1 VVKERGRKEM
11 RYITLG
17 KTGLEVS
24 EVGFGGI
31 PIIRLSTAEAVT
43 VLRRAYDR
51 GITLF
56 DTANMYLDS
65 EEKMGLAFD
74 GIRSRLVIA
83 SKTFKRDRAG
93 AEADID
99 LTLRRLRTDYID
111 LLQMHQL
118 SLECDYQAVTGSAG
132 ALEAIFRARQDGK
145 IRHIGVTSHSIE
157 MAIKLVKT
165 GLFSTVQFPFNFI
178 ETKPVEELHPV
189 ARQEEMGILAM
200 KPFGGGVL
208 DSAELCFKFL
218 RQYTDVIPLP
228 GFDAVGQVDQ
238 IVAVYETE
246 NAVLPEDQVAMER
259 HRSELGQQFCR
270 RCEYCQPCEQGVMIT
285 PAMSYPIIARRMS
298 DAKAAGFAA
307 KMMESVRNCTECGE
321 CVKRCPYSLPIPEM
335 LKKHRALYEQHAA
348 EA

>member
-1 VVKERGRKEM
+1 M
-11 RYITLG
+11 RYIMLG
-17 KTGLEVS
+17 KTGLDVS

-31 PIIRLSTAEAVT
+31 PIIRLSTAEAVM
-43 VLRRAYDR
+43 VLRRAYDK

-74 GIRSRLVIA
+74 GIRSRLVLA
-83 SKTFKRDRAG
+83 TKTLKRDRAG
-93 AEADID
+93 AGTDID
-99 LTLRRLRTDYID
+99 LSLRRLRTDYID
-111 LLQMHQL
+111 LLQIHQL
-118 SLECDYQAVTGSAG
+118 SLECDYQKVTGPDG
-132 ALEAIFRARQDGK
+132 ALEAIFRARQGGK
-145 IRHIGVTSHSIE
+145 IRHVGVTSHSIE

-178 ETKPVEELHPV
+178 ESKPVEELHPV

-218 RQYTDVIPLP
+218 RQFPDIIPLP

-238 IVAVYETE
+238 IAAVYETE
-246 NAVLPEDQVAMER
+246 NAVLPEDLAAMER
-259 HRSELGQQFCR
+259 YRTELGQQFCR

-285 PAMSYPIIARRMS
+285 PAMNYPIIVSRMS
-298 DAKAAGFAA
+298 DSKAAGFAA

-321 CVKRCPYSLPIPEM
+321 CLKRCPYSLPIPEM
-335 LKKHRALYEQHAA
+335 LKKHLALYDQHAA
-348 EA
+348 GA

>member
-1 VVKERGRKEM
+1 M
-11 RYITLG
+11 RHVILG
-17 KTGLEVS
+17 KTGLEIS

-43 VLRRAYDR
+43 VLQRAFDR

-65 EEKMGLAFD
+65 EEKMGLAFE
-74 GIRSRLVIA
+74 GLRSKIVLA

-99 LTLRRLRTDYID
+99 LSLQRLRTDYVD
-111 LLQMHQL
+111 LYQIHQL
-118 SLECDYQAVTGSAG
+118 SMENDYQTVTGPDG
-132 ALEAIFRARQDGK
+132 ALEALFRARQAGK

-157 MAIKLVKT
+157 MAVKLVRT

-178 ETKPVEELHPV
+178 ESRPIVELHPV
-189 ARQEEMGILAM
+189 ARQEKMGILAM

-218 RQYTDVIPLP
+218 RQFSDVVPLP
-228 GFDAVGQVDQ
+228 GFDAVEQVDQ
-238 IVAVYETE
+238 IAAICETE
-246 NAVLPEDQVAMER
+246 NAVSPANRAAMDKYR
-259 HRSELGQQFCR
+259 TELGQQFCR

-285 PAMSYPIIARRMS
+285 PAMNYPIIARRMS
-298 DAKAAGFAA
+298 GATAA
-307 KMMESVRNCTECGE
+307 KFSAKPMESVKNCIVCGE
-321 CVKRCPYSLPIPEM
+321 CVTRCPYSLPIPEM
-335 LKKHRALYEQHAA
+335 LQKHLALYEQHAA
-348 EA
+348 EV

>member
-1 VVKERGRKEM
+1 M
-11 RYITLG
+11 RYIMLG

-31 PIIRLSTAEAVT
+31 PIIRLSTAEAVM

-74 GIRSRLVIA
+74 GIRSRLVLA
-83 SKTFKRDRAG
+83 TKTLKRERAG

-99 LTLRRLRTDYID
+99 LSLRRLRTDYID
-111 LLQMHQL
+111 LLQVHQL
-118 SLECDYQAVTGSAG
+118 SLECDYEKVTGPDG
-132 ALEAIFRARQDGK
+132 ALEAISRARQDGK
-145 IRHIGVTSHSIE
+145 VRHIGVTSHSIE
-157 MAIKLVKT
+157 MAVKLVET

-178 ETKPVEELHPV
+178 ECRPVDELHPL
-189 ARQEEMGILAM
+189 ARQAEMGILAM
-200 KPFGGGVL
+200 KPFAGGVL

-218 RQYTDVIPLP
+218 RQFTDVIPLP
-228 GFDAVGQVDQ
+228 GFDAVRQVDE
-238 IVAVYETE
+238 IVAAYETE
-246 NAVLPEDQVAMER
+246 NAVFPEDLAAMER
-259 HRSELGQQFCR
+259 YRTELGQQFCR

-285 PAMSYPIIARRMS
+285 LAMNYPIIARRMS

-307 KMMESVRNCTECGE
+307 KMMESVRNCTDCGE
-321 CVKRCPYSLPIPEM
+321 CVKRCPYCLPIPEM
-335 LKKHRALYEQHAA
+335 LKKHLALYEQHAA
-348 EA
+348 GA

>member
-1 VVKERGRKEM
+1 MKGGGKVM

-31 PIIRLSTAEAVT
+31 PIIRLSTAEAVM

-74 GIRSRLVIA
+74 GIRSRLVLA
-83 SKTFKRDRAG
+83 SKTLKRDRAG
-93 AEADID
+93 AESDIEVS
-99 LTLRRLRTDYID
+99 LRRLRTEYID
-111 LLQMHQL
+111 LLQIHQL
-118 SLECDYQAVTGSAG
+118 SLECDYQAVTGPDG

-178 ETKPVEELHPV
+178 ESKPVEELHPV
-189 ARQEEMGILAM
+189 ARQEAMGLLAM

-218 RQYTDVIPLP
+218 RQFTDVIPLP

-238 IVAVYETE
+238 IVAIYETE
-246 NAVLPEDQVAMER
+246 NTLSPEDLAAMER
-259 HRSELGQQFCR
+259 YRTELGQQFCR

-285 PAMSYPIIARRMS
+285 SAMNYPIIARRMS
-298 DAKAAGFAA
+298 EAKAAGFAA
-307 KMMESVRNCTECGE
+307 KIMESVRNCTECGE
-321 CVKRCPYSLPIPEM
+321 CVNRCPYNLPIPEM
-335 LKKHRALYEQHAA
+335 LKKHLALYEQHTAGA
-348 EA
+348 

>member
-1 VVKERGRKEM
+1 M

-17 KTGLEVS
+17 QTGLKVS

-31 PIIRLSTAEAVT
+31 PIIRLSTAEAVM

-74 GIRSRLVIA
+74 GIRSRLVLA
-83 SKTFKRDRAG
+83 SKTLKRDRAG
-93 AEADID
+93 AESDIEVS
-99 LTLRRLRTDYID
+99 LRRLRTDYID
-111 LLQMHQL
+111 LLQIHQL
-118 SLECDYQAVTGSAG
+118 SLECDYQAVTGPDG

-178 ETKPVEELHPV
+178 ESKPVEELHPV
-189 ARQEEMGILAM
+189 ARQEAIGILAM

-218 RQYTDVIPLP
+218 RQFTDVIPLP

-238 IVAVYETE
+238 IAAIYETE
-246 NAVLPEDQVAMER
+246 NTVSPEDLAAMER
-259 HRSELGQQFCR
+259 YRTELGQQFCR

-285 PAMSYPIIARRMS
+285 SAMNYPIIARRMS
-298 DAKAAGFAA
+298 EAKAAGFAA
-307 KMMESVRNCTECGE
+307 KIMESVRNCTECGE
-321 CVKRCPYSLPIPEM
+321 CVNRCPYNLPIPEM
-335 LKKHRALYEQHAA
+335 LKKHLAFYEQHTAGA
-348 EA
+348 

>member
-1 VVKERGRKEM
+1 M
-11 RYITLG
+11 RYIMLG

-31 PIIRLSTAEAVT
+31 PIIRLSTAEALE

-56 DTANMYLDS
+56 DTASMYLDS

-74 GIRSRLVIA
+74 GIRSRLVLA
-83 SKTFKRDRAG
+83 SKTLKRDRAG

-99 LTLRRLRTDYID
+99 LSLRRLRTDYID
-111 LLQMHQL
+111 LLQVHQL
-118 SLECDYQAVTGSAG
+118 SLECDYQAITGPDG
-132 ALEAIFRARQDGK
+132 ALEALLRARKDGK

-157 MAIKLVKT
+157 MAVKLVKT

-178 ETKPVEELHPV
+178 ESRPVEELHPF
-189 ARQEEMGILAM
+189 ARQAEMGILAM
-200 KPFGGGVL
+200 KPFAGGVL

-218 RQYTDVIPLP
+218 RQFTDVIPLP
-228 GFDAVGQVDQ
+228 GFDAVRQVDE
-238 IVAVYETE
+238 IVAAYETE
-246 NAVLPEDQVAMER
+246 NAVVPEDLAAMER
-259 HRSELGQQFCR
+259 YRTELGQQFCR

-285 PAMSYPIIARRMS
+285 LAMNYPIIARRMS

-307 KMMESVRNCTECGE
+307 KMMESVRNCTDCGE
-321 CVKRCPYSLPIPEM
+321 CVKRCPYCLPIPEM
-335 LKKHRALYEQHAA
+335 LKKHLALYEQHAA
-348 EA
+348 GA